1 MADASILESVAAAL
15 PLGRVLMPEDIAASV
30 LFLCS
35 PKAANIVGA
44 TLVVDG
50 GFMLAL

>member
-1 MADASILESVAAAL
+1 MASGL
-15 PLGRVLMPEDIAASV
+15 PLGGILSPQDIADSV

-35 PKAANIVGA
+35 QKAAHITGA

-50 GFMLAL
+50 GFVLG